1 MYWKIVPPPFIML
14 LLAMVS
20 TGQEQE
26 PARQAF
32 LHARIIPVTS
42 PDIPDGYLL
51 IEEGRIVE
59 IGPMS
64 EWEEDRE
71 DLSIRNCQGR
81 TIMPGLVC
89 THSHIGIWGTGGG
102 GGDGSGPIQPEV
114 RILDSIDV
122 ESSGFRRAVA
132 GGLTCLN
139 IMPGSGHLSSGQT
152 AYVKLR
158 PATRIED
165 LLILDEN
172 GLPMGGLKMANGTN
186 PQRDT
191 PFPGTRGKSA
201 ALVRQAFIDAQD
213 YQRRIEEAGDDVSK
227 MPDRDLKLETLSEV
241 LRGERVV
248 HHHTHRHD
256 DILTVLRLAD
266 EFDFRVVLHHVSDGW
281 KVADEI
287 AAAGVPC
294 SVILVDSPGGKQ
306 EAVDIGYDTGRILDE
321 AGVVVAFHTDD
332 LITDSRWFRRMP
344 ALAMRAGL
352 DRQTALAS
360 LTLNG
365 AAMMDLDDRIGSL
378 EPGKDA
384 DFVILD
390 GDPFSIYTK
399 TLETWVEGQKVF
411 DLANPKDRL
420 YAVGG
425 PGAGQPQRPYLCCID
440 EGHE

>member
-1 MYWKIVPPPFIML
+1 MHLPCLTLPL
-14 LLAMVS
+14 LIALLS
-20 TGQEQE
+20 TSSVH
-26 PARQAF
+26 ADRQDF
-32 LHARIIPVTS
+32 LHARIIPVTG
-42 PDIPDGYLL
+42 PEIEDGYL
-51 IEEGRIVE
+51 IIDDGKIVSVGSMNE
-59 IGPMS
+59 YQSSSGMS
-64 EWEEDRE
+64 HD
-71 DLSIRNCQGR
+71 CTGK

-89 THSHIGIWGTGGG
+89 THSHIGIQGPGGG

-122 ESSGFRRAVA
+122 ENAGFRRAVA

-158 PATRIED
+158 PAKRVED
-165 LLILDEN
+165 LLIMDDN
-172 GLPMGGLKMANGTN
+172 DRPMGGLKMANGTN
-186 PQRDT
+186 PQRDA

-213 YQRRIEEAGDDVSK
+213 YQQQIDDAADDPDK
-227 MPDRDLKLETLSEV
+227 LPDRNLKLETLAEV

-266 EFDFRVVLHHVSDGW
+266 EFDFQVVLHHVSDGW

-306 EAVDIGYDTGRILDE
+306 EAVGLEYRTGHVLDE
-321 AGVVVAFHTDD
+321 AGVTVAFHTDD

-352 DRQTALAS
+352 DRQTALES
-360 LTLNG
+360 LTING

-378 EPGKDA
+378 EAEKDA

-399 TLETWVEGQKVF
+399 TLETWVEGRKVF
-411 DLANPKDRL
+411 DLTDPGDHL

-425 PGAGQPQRPYLCCID
+425 PGAGQPERPYLCCID

>member
-1 MYWKIVPPPFIML
+1 MMIIQTTMFLVLTCCL
-14 LLAMVS
+14 LGSQAHA
-20 TGQEQE
+20 QEK
-26 PARQAF
+26 PQAF
-32 LHARIIPVTS
+32 LNAHVIPVSS
-42 PDIPDGYLL
+42 PEIKEGYLL
-51 IEEGRIVE
+51 VE
-59 IGPMS
+59 DGQILSVGPMS
-64 EWEEDRE
+64 EWTAPEG
-71 DLSIRNCQGR
+71 DLTVRDCDGQ

-102 GGDGSGPIQPEV
+102 GGDRSGPIQPEV
-114 RILDSIDV
+114 RIIDSIDV

-165 LLILDEN
+165 LLILDEQDR
-172 GLPMGGLKMANGTN
+172 PMGGLKMANGTN
-186 PQRDT
+186 PQSKT

-213 YQRRIEEAGDDVSK
+213 YQRRIDEAGDDETK
-227 MPDRDLKLETLSEV
+227 LPDRDLKLETLGEV

-287 AAAGVPC
+287 AAAGAPC

-306 EAVDIGYDTGRILDE
+306 EAVDIGYDTGRVLDE

-344 ALAMRAGL
+344 ALAMRSGL

-378 EPGKDA
+378 EAGKDA

-399 TLETWVEGQKVF
+399 TLETWVEGQQVF